1 MDRVNAIL
9 NDKEY
14 KKYLNRIKEWEKK
27 RHYCKHNMKHFMDVA
42 RIAYILTLE
51 EKIKVDKE
59 VIYAI
64 GLLHDIGR
72 HVQYEDKTPH
82 EKASA
87 ILAPGILKRCGFDKA
102 EEELIIS
109 CISNHR
115 NKENQGGS
123 LEQIIYRADK
133 LSRPCYECK
142 YEKDCNWEQS
152 KKNMGI
158 DV

>member
-9 NDKEY
+9 KDKEY
-14 KKYLNRIKEWEKK
+14 RGYLSKIKEWEKK
-27 RHYCKHNMKHFMDVA
+27 RHFCKHNMRHFMDVS
-42 RIAYILTLE
+42 RIAYILAIE
-51 EKIKVDKE
+51 EGIKAEKDI
-59 VIYAI
+59 IYAI

-72 HVQYEDKTPH
+72 FVQYEDKTPH

-87 ILAPGILKRCGFDKA
+87 VLAPKILARCGFDKN

-109 CISNHR
+109 CIANHR
-115 NKENQGGS
+115 NKENVDGS

-142 YEKDCNWEQS
+142 YERDCNWDKA